1 MKYREGRNF
10 LKKGGVSGKLKI
22 IEFGEVDFKKGPH
35 FFFFF
40 LFNLSP
46 TLPIIFLFLFYLR
59 HKKESYSYSITV

>member
-46 TLPIIFLFLFYLR
+46 TLPIIFLFLF
-59 HKKESYSYSITV
+59 